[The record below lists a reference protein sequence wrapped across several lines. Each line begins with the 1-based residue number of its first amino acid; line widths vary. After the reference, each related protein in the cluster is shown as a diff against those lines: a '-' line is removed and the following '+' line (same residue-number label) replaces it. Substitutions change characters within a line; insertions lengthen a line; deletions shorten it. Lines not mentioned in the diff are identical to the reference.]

1 MIWDSLGQWKASEKL
16 ELGAPHSTL
25 VPSLALVIPSNIFKC
40 TKQGLRCLQNQES
53 LLWQR
58 RLSHF
63 SEMRKS
69 LFSFCFSF

>member
-40 TKQGLRCLQNQES
+40 TKQGLSCLQNQGN
-53 LLWQR
+53 LL
-58 RLSHF
+58 
-63 SEMRKS
+63 
-69 LFSFCFSF
+69 